1 MVTTKIKVSAPAQKN
16 LQRKIYEYMK
26 QKAYSY
32 EGPLSAEFRKYRL
45 NQQKHSTR
53 KFNIAKLQDLVSAIE
68 KSHVVYLG
76 DFHSF
81 DQSSKNLERLLK
93 ILMKHKQKL
102 SLGVEFVFESH
113 QAQIDQY
120 LAHHLSEMEFLE
132 AIDYKESWR
141 FPWTYYQV
149 FFELARKHKIEI
161 IALNSPG
168 RLVERDQKA
177 AQLIADHLHDKKDAI
192 MLVLFGEYHIVPNK
206 LPALVAKK
214 MNPELRQTIIHQ
226 NLDDVYWKL
235 KQSQSITKAGLG
247 PLVQFDEFE
256 FSLQTSPPWIKY
268 ESMIYW
274 YENFIEDPNFDM
286 HEYMLDT
293 GFLAFN
299 SSVPDTFHYLTKA
312 IAESLGLKDEYPF
325 DDFNI
330 YDHQKLKLIEKKI
343 SRLKPNPIRQLHEH
357 YLYKGKKFKIPN
369 SRIYYC
375 SSYSINRISYLAGF
389 QLFDFIGSKQDSNY
403 EDHLLYGGPSTKFIF
418 MTCRFAMGYLSSK
431 IINPFLKCDLY
442 QDYLFALQSPKTSK
456 QKKNNLRLIKNIID
470 DCEDDKLDLKQS
482 LKGKSILIIHY
493 CAEAMG
499 HMIADLLYD
508 RQLKTQNKNA
518 LKVIELM
525 TRIDQDERRFN
536 DIMKLLKPRA
546 GFKSL
551 KKRLF

>member
-26 QKAYSY
+26 HKAYSY
-32 EGPLSAEFRKYRL
+32 EGPLSPEFRKYRL

-53 KFNIAKLQDLVSAIE
+53 KFKPARIQDLVHAIE
-68 KSHVVYLG
+68 QSHVVYLG

-102 SLGVEFVFESH
+102 SLGVEFVHEVH
-113 QAQIDQY
+113 QEQIDQY
-120 LAHHLSEMEFLE
+120 LNHHLTEMEFLE

-149 FFELARKHKIEI
+149 FFELARNHKIEI

-168 RLVERDQKA
+168 RLIERDQKA
-177 AQLIADHLHDKKDAI
+177 SQLIADHLHDKKDAI

-235 KQSQSITKAGLG
+235 KQSKITPKMSLG
-247 PLVQFDEFE
+247 SLVQFNEFE

-286 HEYMLDT
+286 HEYLLDT

-312 IAESLGLKDEYPF
+312 IAESLGLKSNYPF

-343 SRLKPNPIRQLHEH
+343 SSLRPVSIRQLYEH
-357 YLYKGKKFKIPN
+357 YLYKGKKFKLPG
-369 SRIYYC
+369 SRTYYC

-389 QLFDFIGSKQDSNY
+389 QLFDFIGTKQRVDY
-403 EDHLLYGGPSTKFIF
+403 EDQLLKGNVSAKFIF
-418 MTCRFAMGYLSSK
+418 LTCRFAMGYLSSK

-442 QDYLFALQSPKTSK
+442 QDYLVALQSPKTSK
-456 QKKNNLRLIKNIID
+456 QKKNNLRLVKKIID
-470 DCEDDKLDLKQS
+470 DSEDNSLDLKSS
-482 LKGKSILIIHY
+482 LKGKSILVIHY
-493 CAEAMG
+493 CSEAIG

-508 RQLKTQNKNA
+508 RQLKTQHKNA
-518 LKVIELM
+518 LKVIELI
-525 TRIDQDERRFN
+525 TKIDTEESRFVE
-536 DIMKLLKPRA
+536 IMKLLKPRT